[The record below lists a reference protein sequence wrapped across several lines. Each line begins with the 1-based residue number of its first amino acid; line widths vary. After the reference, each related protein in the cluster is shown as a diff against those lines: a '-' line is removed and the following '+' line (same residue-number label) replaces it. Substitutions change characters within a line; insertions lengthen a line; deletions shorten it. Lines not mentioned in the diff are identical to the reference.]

1 MILVVISILSTS
13 YHTMSFYIATRSC
26 HIAPLTYTIHI
37 MPATYSTISYGIIYY
52 IMFFHIISQRI
63 HVYIIYIII
72 VLIILYY
79 DIISDHVTVLKW
91 PSSQEPTLFIA
102 LLLEVSAVHFVKAE
116 LGRWLNMHGRCHPS
130 RLKTDETFLAFH
142 FLNFLV
148 LQHSPD
154 VPMCRP
160 NSHAWWAA
168 VAAVFGPHAI
178 TSSNIILTIACLDL
192 LGSGDI
198 KKQERMRDWRWDPT
212 TSVISWRFVTYRALP
227 CVTISMVRNSELHQC
242 DRTEMQEKVEWQCT
256 ECTRLL
262 SIDLEIMQLFEFLP
276 CFQMPASRLTF
287 CFPQVTYHLVA
298 NLDKPAFKA
307 YCTWKAYGEAGT
319 VRHIAAAAHSLLK
332 YFQVQ

>member
-1 MILVVISILSTS
+1 MWHYILYHVLSYSIT
-13 YHTMSFYIATRSC
+13 A
-26 HIAPLTYTIHI
+26 YTC
-37 MPATYSTISYGIIYY
+37 
-52 IMFFHIISQRI
+52 
-63 HVYIIYIII
+63 VYIIYIIII

-91 PSSQEPTLFIA
+91 PSSQEPKLFIA
-102 LLLEVSAVHFVKAE
+102 LLLEVFAVHFVKAE

-130 RLKTDETFLAFH
+130 RLKTDETFIAFH

-160 NSHAWWAA
+160 NSHASWAA
-168 VAAVFGPHAI
+168 VAAAVFGPHAI

-198 KKQERMRDWRWDPT
+198 KKQERMRDWRGDPT
-212 TSVISWRFVTYRALP
+212 NSVISWHFVTYRALP
-227 CVTISMVRNSELHQC
+227 AIPFHTISMVRNSELHQC

-262 SIDLEIMQLFEFLP
+262 SIDLEIMQLFELLP

>member
-1 MILVVISILSTS
+1 
-13 YHTMSFYIATRSC
+13 
-26 HIAPLTYTIHI
+26 
-37 MPATYSTISYGIIYY
+37 
-52 IMFFHIISQRI
+52 MFFHIISQRI
-63 HVYIIYIII
+63 HVYIIYVIIA
-72 VLIILYY
+72 LIILYF

-91 PSSQEPTLFIA
+91 PSSQEPKLFLP

-130 RLKTDETFLAFH
+130 RLKTDETFIAFH

-168 VAAVFGPHAI
+168 VAAAVFGPDAI

-212 TSVISWRFVTYRALP
+212 NSVISWHFVTYRALP

-242 DRTEMQEKVEWQCT
+242 DRTEMQEKVE
-256 ECTRLL
+256 LHS
-262 SIDLEIMQLFEFLP
+262 SIDLEIMQLFELLP